1 MHGDQIQ
8 SFSWHGN
15 GSMLVTSCKDKTLRL
30 IDPRAKAVTQETKG
44 HASIRDSRALWLG
57 ETPFIVSTGFDSVC
71 IKTREKKYFSSVSIV
86 YTGCPHRYYKVLK
99 CLIFVFTFI

>member
-57 ETPFIVSTGFDSVC
+57 ETPFIVSTGFDSVR
-71 IKTREKKYFSSVSIV
+71 IQKKEEKNFSSVSVV
-86 YTGCPHRYYKVLK
+86 YNG
-99 CLIFVFTFI
+99 FIHKGLCTSAI